1 MTVVENSLGLADEV
15 LSRQALQELNA
26 TYCQA
31 VDRCDAEMLAS
42 LFHPGAIVDF
52 GAPVPASEWVP
63 LIIEVELSLARAFH
77 SVSTEWFDIR
87 GDKAIGE
94 RYLFS
99 MITQELDGGGTEC
112 FVGARY
118 VGGYERRDG
127 VWKFTFHALI
137 FDCNANYP
145 RDQFWAAAE
154 YDAARERGRRTP
166 DDPVEQIAFANAFPV
181 IVATDEDG
189 AVLREIADKQAI
201 DQVIAAHS
209 RGLDSADTALLKSC
223 YHPDGVV
230 EYGMFEGAAHE
241 FAEAVT
247 PQTGGLPAT
256 QHRPSV
262 VWSMVDGD
270 RAKAETSVIVY
281 REDQGDNGTL
291 QQFVCGRYLD
301 TLEKRD
307 GAWKILKRIYVL
319 DWNTNMPDTSDWDD
333 PLYVPIPRGVKGG
346 DDAGYRLLAE
356 WARETKAASP
366 RHGGQPTANLALHAV
381 AKRALRDVGL
391 AYCRA
396 VDRADEKLLASL
408 FTKGARISAGDY
420 DGDVAG
426 FAVSQVTGKPG
437 LIRSFHS
444 ISTDYYEID
453 GDQALGTTYVIRFDT
468 ANKGGEERDTL
479 QGGRFLDRFEREGGV
494 WKIAERRYVV
504 EWILDLPGTGMWD
517 KGIYAQLP
525 LHGTRGPDDPVYKFW
540 AG

>member
-1 MTVVENSLGLADEV
+1 MSAVKDSSKLADEV
-15 LSRQALQELNA
+15 LSRQALHELNA
-26 TYCQA
+26 IYCQA
-31 VDRCDAEMLAS
+31 VDRCDADMLAS
-42 LFHPGAIVDF
+42 LYHPDAIVDF
-52 GAPVPASEWVP
+52 GAPMPASEWVP
-63 LIIEVELSLARAFH
+63 LIIDVELSLARAFH

-94 RYLFS
+94 RYLYAVT
-99 MITQELDGGGTEC
+99 TQERDGGSSES
-112 FVGARY
+112 FLGARY

-137 FDCNANYP
+137 IDCNANYP
-145 RDQFWAAAE
+145 TDQFWAAAD
-154 YDAARERGRRTP
+154 YDAAGERGRHTP
-166 DDPVEQIAFANAFPV
+166 DDPVEQVSFAYALPV
-181 IVATDEDG
+181 IVPTEQDG
-189 AVLREIADKQAI
+189 AVLHEIADKQAI

-209 RGLDSADTALLKSC
+209 RGLDNADAALLKSC

-230 EYGMFEGAAHE
+230 EYGMFEGAASD
-241 FAEAVT
+241 FADAVT
-247 PQTGGLPAT
+247 QNDGLPAT
-256 QHRPSV
+256 QHRPSA
-262 VWSMVDGD
+262 VWSVVDGD

-319 DWNTNMPDTSDWDD
+319 DWNSNMPDTSDWDE
-333 PLYVPIPRGVKGG
+333 PLYEPIPRGEKGG
-346 DDAGYRLLAE
+346 DDAGYRLLAQ
-356 WARETKAASP
+356 WARETKAAAP
-366 RHGGQPTANLALHAV
+366 RQGGKGTPDLAVHTIT
-381 AKRALRDVGL
+381 KRALRDVGL

-396 VDRADEKLLASL
+396 VDRGDEDLLASL
-408 FTKGARISAGDY
+408 FTEGARISAGDY

-426 FAVSQVTGKPG
+426 FAASQVTGKPG

-468 ANKGGEERDTL
+468 AIKGGEERDTL

-494 WKIAERRYVV
+494 WKIAERRYVI